1 MANII
6 DFEPIGKD
14 TRTPLPPRSN
24 EENAALKNMMGNVIT
39 AWWYPSDEAIQTTL
53 ERTKSF
59 TLRVVDVWRISHNDI
74 PAEFVTSTEEMYEDI
89 TEHFEVLKKYS
100 LSPASIGFSKD
111 DFEIWKRILLTHK
124 WLIQYN
130 FRIIQDP
137 NLYEA
142 VQSFSEDIWP
152 VLISKLGNKL
162 WLLDDVSEWWTLEE
176 RVLYELDI
184 LMNKNKRATK

>member
-6 DFEPIGKD
+6 DFEPMPKD
-14 TRTPLPPRSN
+14 TRSPLPQKT
-24 EENAALKNMMGNVIT
+24 EKEQAALKKMIGNVVT
-39 AWWYPSDEAIQTTL
+39 AWQYPSDEAIQATL
-53 ERTKSF
+53 ERTKSYIV
-59 TLRVVDVWRISHNDI
+59 RAVDVWRISHNDI
-74 PAEFVTSTEEMYEDI
+74 PPEFVTSTEEMYEDI

-111 DFEIWKRILLTHK
+111 DTEIWKRILLTHR

-142 VQSFSEDIWP
+142 VQSFSENIWP

-162 WLLDDVSEWWTLEE
+162 WLLDDVSEGWTLDE
-176 RVLYELDI
+176 RVLYELDTQ
-184 LMNKNKRATK
+184 MNKNKRATS

>member
-14 TRTPLPPRSN
+14 THTPLLPRSN
-24 EENAALKNMMGNVIT
+24 KENAALKKMIGNVVT
-39 AWWYPSDEAIQTTL
+39 VWWYPSDEAIQTTL
-53 ERTKSF
+53 KRTKSY
-59 TLRVVDVWRISHNDI
+59 TLRAVDVWRISHNDI

-89 TEHFEVLKKYS
+89 TEHFEVLKKYT
-100 LSPASIGFSKD
+100 LSPASIGFSMD
-111 DFEIWKRILLTHK
+111 DFEIWKRILLTHR

-137 NLYEA
+137 NLYDA
-142 VQSFSEDIWP
+142 VQSFSENIWP

-162 WLLDDVSEWWTLEE
+162 WLLDDVSEWSDLEE
-176 RVLYELDI
+176 RVLYELDTQ
-184 LMNKNKRATK
+184 MNKNKRATS